1 MIYLGSDH
9 AGFELKQAIIEHLK
23 NRKVKF
29 EDYGTFSPQ
38 SVDYAIIARRIAESV
53 VADEN
58 NKGILICGTGIGI
71 SIAANK
77 IKGVRAACCSDCY
90 STRQTRQHNNANI
103 LCLGGRVLGPGLAA
117 DIVDVFLGTP
127 FDGGERHVRRIQQ
140 ISQLENGE
148 L

>member
-103 LCLGGRVLGPGLAA
+103 LCLGGVCSGRGWLQILSMCFSAHPLTAGSAMYG
-117 DIVDVFLGTP
+117 VFNKYL
-127 FDGGERHVRRIQQ
+127 
-140 ISQLENGE
+140 N
-148 L
+148 